1 MYRSIYHSI
10 FKGHPELDND
20 GVAGVQSN
28 YGGPPPAGGQQ
39 QAGNYTIFNIH
50 FLLAALIHFAK
61 TISTYWITYF

>member
-1 MYRSIYHSI
+1 MYGSKYNSI

-39 QAGNYTIFNIH
+39 QAGNYTIFYIH
-50 FLLAALIHFAK
+50 FLLAAF
-61 TISTYWITYF
+61 